1 MKNKLYRVLS
11 SPGAQMISFSTLMF
25 AGDKIGGP
33 LFILL
38 FLNTFFGDLNFSL
51 FGWVCYLIPI
61 ICIYKKIQISIF
73 LQLVSTILMI
83 SFVVTLFGPSYF
95 THFIIRFSTQ
105 DVAIMSI
112 SYGFFILVNLAVF
125 LKFVQFFKF
134 RINQS

>member
-1 MKNKLYRVLS
+1 MKNKLYRLFS

-51 FGWVCYLIPI
+51 FGWLCYLIPI
-61 ICIYKKIQISIF
+61 ICIYKKNQFSFF

-83 SFVVTLFGPSYF
+83 SFVVSLFGPSYF
-95 THFIIRFSTQ
+95 THFIFRFSTQ
-105 DVAIMSI
+105 EVAIMSI

-125 LKFVQFFKF
+125 LKFVKFFKF
-134 RINQS
+134 RFNQS